1 MLYKYNSI
9 SRYNLQEK
17 RSRGISSGLQQ
28 NFRKLVET
36 AFTLNLFIQT
46 VDSEVKKKKKS
57 MSVKEAR
64 KIRVQMQHFFSSVY
78 TLVGT

>member
-78 TLVGT
+78 ALVGT